1 MKARYERTT
10 NFTTQIKSLP
20 LTFEFDLPSNLEAG
34 KDFKFRL
41 NYFSNVDYPILN
53 LSVNAEYPQGFEF
66 ISSIPNS
73 LEKVEWDIPPLN
85 RANGGRIEITGRM
98 QGEVG
103 EQKIF
108 KAKLGI
114 WQDGE
119 FILLKEIARGAEIT
133 KPGLLI
139 SQQVNGSPDYVASS
153 GDLLHYE
160 IFFRNA
166 GQDTVKNLS
175 LVNTLNGDIFDPQ
188 TLKVTDGNFTLGDNS
203 IVWDWKKTEALQ
215 FLDPQEEDKVEF
227 WVRLKTDMEIPSLAG
242 NLTIMNIVYLGQ
254 VKEEFIN
261 KVNSKLEISQKGYF
275 QDEIFGNTGPI
286 PPQAG
291 QATTYTINWQA
302 KNYYNEVKNARV
314 KAVLPSGVQLTGKI
328 FPEDSRLTFD
338 SQSREIVWEIGDLQ
352 IGQGVLNP
360 APNISFQVS
369 FTPASSQIGQTP
381 EIIGQAAISGEDSWT
396 NDAIISSSSGINTT
410 LPDDPSIDKQ
420 GTVR

>member
-1 MKARYERTT
+1 M
-10 NFTTQIKSLP
+10 
-20 LTFEFDLPSNLEAG
+20 EAG

-53 LSVNAEYPQGFEF
+53 LRVNAEYPQGFEF

-242 NLTIMNIVYLGQ
+242 NLTIKNIVYLGQ